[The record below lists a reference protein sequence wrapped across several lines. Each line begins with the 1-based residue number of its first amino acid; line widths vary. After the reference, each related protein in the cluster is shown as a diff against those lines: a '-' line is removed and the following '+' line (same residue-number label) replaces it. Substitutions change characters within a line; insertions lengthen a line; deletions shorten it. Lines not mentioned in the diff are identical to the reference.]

1 MKNFNFLLMLCG
13 AVAFASCSESS
24 LLGDNEMALIEL
36 NQTYEL
42 AEADSKRSEEHTSEL
57 QSHA

>member
-1 MKNFNFLLMLCG
+1 MKNFNLLLMLCG

-42 AEADSKRSEEHTSEL
+42 AEADSKGS
-57 QSHA
+57 